1 MIGKIKYWPRYKAT
15 NMQGKVK
22 KELED
27 EMWIAK
33 IGEWMSGERSV
44 GSRSLRKKKNQNNS
58 ESVNKHQ
65 QATVTPDDSST
76 TKRLRDFYFLAH
88 LLYHH
93 QTLVFQCQHKHSR
106 HLPLGFQ
113 IPVSQTNPS
122 FSRPNLFLMLHSTM
136 SRCGEGR
143 LC

>member
-44 GSRSLRKKKNQNNS
+44 GSRSLRKKNIKI
-58 ESVNKHQ
+58 
-65 QATVTPDDSST
+65 
-76 TKRLRDFYFLAH
+76 
-88 LLYHH
+88 
-93 QTLVFQCQHKHSR
+93 
-106 HLPLGFQ
+106 
-113 IPVSQTNPS
+113 IPS
-122 FSRPNLFLMLHSTM
+122 L
-136 SRCGEGR
+136 
-143 LC
+143 